1 MIVKIILKTS
11 EYCEMTHLFECK
23 ELAWNYVP
31 NDDIELVKS
40 LTGMKE
46 GNKVLMQ
53 NLGDSAMILINCF
66 GETTTEIF
74 TNGIVFIMNHSG
86 KTIERIG

>member
-1 MIVKIILKTS
+1 MIILKTS
-11 EYCEMTHLFECK
+11 EYCERTHLFECK